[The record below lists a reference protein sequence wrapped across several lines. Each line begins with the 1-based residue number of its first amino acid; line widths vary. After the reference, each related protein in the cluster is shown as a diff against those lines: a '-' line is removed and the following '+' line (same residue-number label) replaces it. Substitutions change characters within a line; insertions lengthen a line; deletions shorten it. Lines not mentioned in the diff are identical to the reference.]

1 MILTTAFETVFAAAE
16 LLQPLRLG
24 WFALDFAFQWP
35 FDNVPLSTHPYET

>member
-16 LLQPLRLG
+16 LLQPFKIGR
-24 WFALDFAFQWP
+24 FALDFAFQWR